1 MESTLVPIF
10 VCFLLPVAIVLI
22 VYLSRYRTQQSK
34 NELIAKALEKGVPLD
49 PNFFKIAQEAKIKRE
64 NPMKLFTWGVS
75 LVGLGLGVFFL
86 LYFILNVQPEVGAYA
101 LGFACSGLVPALVGV
116 GLLVSFY
123 AGRYYKKQEEEQKKS
138 DSSK

>member
-75 LVGLGLGVFFL
+75 LVGLGLGVFVL
-86 LYFILNVQPEVGAYA
+86 LYFILEAQPEMSAYA
-101 LGFACSGLVPALVGV
+101 LGIACSGLIPALVGV

>member
-1 MESTLVPIF
+1 M
-10 VCFLLPVAIVLI
+10 PVAIVLI

-49 PNFFKIAQEAKIKRE
+49 PNFFKNAQDAKIKKD

-75 LVGLGLGVFFL
+75 LIGLGLGVFFL
-86 LYFILNVQPEVGAYA
+86 LYILLKVQPVVSSSA
-101 LGFACSGLVPALVGV
+101 LGIACSGLIPALVGA

-123 AGRYYKKQEEEQKKS
+123 AGRYYKKHEEEQKKS
-138 DSSK
+138 DSYK